1 MAQIDRLISAVAS
14 TCMIRY
20 LVVSFFVKRDR
31 GILIFSSNKNKNLEK
46 RCSRI
51 GLGLRTVERLLH
63 AVRGNGVLDLASSGS
78 QSRERSVLHQMDRY
92 CECIGSSLIYLN
104 RIILY

>member
-1 MAQIDRLISAVAS
+1 MAQIDRLVDAVAS
-14 TCMIRY
+14 TRMIRY

-31 GILIFSSNKNKNLEK
+31 RIIIYSSNKNLEK

-51 GLGLRTVERLLH
+51 ELGLRTVERLLH
-63 AVRGNGVLDLASSGS
+63 AVRGNCVLDLAFSGS

-104 RIILY
+104 QIILY